1 MTDTVDV
8 AIYKLSYQGID
19 QVNAAT
25 TALDRQVVS
34 EERRTAATRISA
46 DSMDRL
52 LARLDPRIKAEQ
64 QLQTVLARVAQFED
78 EGVGSMAQR
87 AQAQALAVERYNTA
101 LARLGSPA
109 AVSSITQV
117 AKATEMSTFAMQNL
131 SFQINDIA
139 QGLATGQSPFRV
151 MIQQGSQIAQL
162 FGPGV
167 GIGAALRVLGTS
179 IGTFFLNPIN
189 LAVVAIGGASAAI
202 ETLWNAVGGGVQVED
217 VLRRHKQLVDE
228 IAGAYGGATAAAK
241 NYGHEAE
248 RVLQFQAQ
256 EAAKVLRA
264 QLLADEQ
271 DALGSLY
278 GSTGALRTTPQGIAI
293 FDHLQESIKQ
303 GRVGILQ
310 FRQDL
315 VDFGNSI
322 PIAGLD
328 AFGQHLPKADMQ
340 ALIDKTLQATKALAD
355 MELQLQRTKSPS
367 TILGPALD
375 EGDGRSGSAET
386 RLFSADVQA
395 AIAAQERIKGVT
407 DALAFQSAQLG
418 RTARDQ
424 AIYNSL
430 QQAGVTINTAA
441 GQRIAAAAGALY
453 DQQAAFQKA
462 SEAAG
467 FFGDSI
473 YDAMDGLIFRG
484 NSANDVLKNLVT
496 TLGEAVLR
504 AELLGEGQIGGMF
517 GTPVEEDCDLAE
529 DDEAA
534 EPAPPLV
541 PDEGIAAEVWA

>member
-1 MTDTVDV
+1 
-8 AIYKLSYQGID
+8 
-19 QVNAAT
+19 
-25 TALDRQVVS
+25 
-34 EERRTAATRISA
+34 
-46 DSMDRL
+46 
-52 LARLDPRIKAEQ
+52 
-64 QLQTVLARVAQFED
+64 
-78 EGVGSMAQR
+78 
-87 AQAQALAVERYNTA
+87 
-101 LARLGSPA
+101 
-109 AVSSITQV
+109 
-117 AKATEMSTFAMQNL
+117 
-131 SFQINDIA
+131 
-139 QGLATGQSPFRV
+139 
-151 MIQQGSQIAQL
+151 
-162 FGPGV
+162 
-167 GIGAALRVLGTS
+167 
-179 IGTFFLNPIN
+179 
-189 LAVVAIGGASAAI
+189 
-202 ETLWNAVGGGVQVED
+202 
-217 VLRRHKQLVDE
+217 
-228 IAGAYGGATAAAK
+228 
-241 NYGHEAE
+241 
-248 RVLQFQAQ
+248 VLQFQAQ

-303 GRVGILQ
+303 GRVGIVQ

-315 VDFGNSI
+315 VDFSNSI

-340 ALIDKTLQATKALAD
+340 VLIDKTLQATKALAD

-367 TILGPALD
+367 TVPGPGEVD
-375 EGDGRSGSAET
+375 VDGRTGSDPA
-386 RLFSADVQA
+386 RPVSPAAQA
-395 AIAAQERIKGVT
+395 AIAAQDRIKGVT

-424 AIYNSL
+424 AAYNSL

-453 DQQAAFQKA
+453 DQRAAFQKA

-484 NSANDVLKNLVT
+484 NSANDVLKNLIT

-517 GTPVEEDCDLAE
+517 GTPVEEDCEIADG
-529 DDEAA
+529 DEAA

-541 PDEGIAAEVWA
+541 PDEDIAAEVWA